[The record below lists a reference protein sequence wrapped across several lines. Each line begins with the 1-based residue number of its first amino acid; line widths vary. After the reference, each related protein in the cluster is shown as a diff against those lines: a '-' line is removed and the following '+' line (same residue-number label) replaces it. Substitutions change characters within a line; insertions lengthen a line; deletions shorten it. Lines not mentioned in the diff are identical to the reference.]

1 MDGVIA
7 IDSDLV
13 SGVISE
19 MEGDGGMSGRAS
31 DTDEDFA
38 NDLIGIDPDR
48 VRTERAW
55 LLTRSLWS
63 SGDSSRRTTARTG
76 TGWGARQR

>member
-1 MDGVIA
+1 MNGVVA

-13 SGVISE
+13 SGAISE
-19 MEGDGGMSGRAS
+19 MKGDGGMSGGAS

-48 VRTERAW
+48 VRTW

-63 SGDSSRRTTARTG
+63 SGDSRRTTARTG
-76 TGWGARQR
+76 TGWGAR